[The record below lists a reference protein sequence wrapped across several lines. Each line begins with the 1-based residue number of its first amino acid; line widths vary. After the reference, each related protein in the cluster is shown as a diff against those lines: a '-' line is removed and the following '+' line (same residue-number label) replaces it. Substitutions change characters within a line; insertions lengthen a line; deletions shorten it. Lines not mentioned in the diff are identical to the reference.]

1 LVEEAGKERTALHN
15 KNCYLPLS
23 LISLIP
29 LFMVSS
35 SLGQQPGD
43 GAPGWLVCTTH
54 LCLRGLFN
62 GLPLARSG
70 FYGLLNREDAGCL
83 F

>member
-1 LVEEAGKERTALHN
+1 
-15 KNCYLPLS
+15 
-23 LISLIP
+23 
-29 LFMVSS
+29 MVSS

-70 FYGLLNREDAGCL
+70 FYGLLNHEDAGCL